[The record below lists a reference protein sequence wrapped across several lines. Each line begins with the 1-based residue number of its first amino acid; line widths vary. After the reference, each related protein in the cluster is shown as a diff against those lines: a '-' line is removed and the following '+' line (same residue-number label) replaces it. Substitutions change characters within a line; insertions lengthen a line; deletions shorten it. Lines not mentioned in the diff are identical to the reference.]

1 MTAQLS
7 RERLEQYAEHGAER
21 GYNRLDLQVM
31 ARMALAGLD
40 SEPVAQQPELAVW
53 YGSMPESNGKTN
65 WTAILHR
72 KGEGKCFD
80 GFTIDRSEYP
90 GRVRYAAD
98 RVRYLIGELPE
109 RPHLLDYDG
118 DEHSGYTAPPAPVA
132 VPGHA
137 DCCPECGSKSL
148 TWDVTVAKT
157 SDVVQG
163 RLRTSDVT
171 GMFFLGCDECSETVS
186 NVRME
191 NIAVFLNACRAA
203 MLKAGPVT
211 AAALPDGWKLVP
223 VEPTAEMCKA
233 GYEAQD
239 KWPSEQCDNFKERH
253 YSFSQPRYK
262 AMLAAAP
269 AAPEQEV

>member
-7 RERLEQYAEHGAER
+7 RERLEEIAALPLKTTSWGLEHAPGAYSTVYSHEI
-21 GYNRLDLQVM
+21 VEM
-31 ARMALAGLD
+31 ARMLLAGMD
-40 SEPVAQQPELAVW
+40 CEPVYQVLSGDTWVDVS
-53 YGSMPESNGKTN
+53 YGAMCSQK
-65 WTAILHR
+65 
-72 KGEGKCFD
+72 
-80 GFTIDRSEYP
+80 
-90 GRVRYAAD
+90 RVGATVRTVYAA
-98 RVRYLIGELPE
+98 P
-109 RPHLLDYDG
+109 
-118 DEHSGYTAPPAPVA
+118 PPAVA

-203 MLKAGPVT
+203 MIKSGPV
-211 AAALPDGWKLVP
+211 AAATVPDGWKLVP
-223 VEPTAEMCKA
+223 VEPTAEMYDA
-233 GYEAQD
+233 GDMQLATKQVWD
-239 KWPSEQCDNFKERH
+239 
-253 YSFSQPRYK
+253 
-262 AMLAAAP
+262 AMLAVAP

>member
-1 MTAQLS
+1 MKAQLS
-7 RERLEQYAEHGAER
+7 RERLESAVNAPTKVILNYGDT
-21 GYNRLDLQVM
+21 LKM
-31 ARMALAGLD
+31 ARMLLAAMV
-40 SEPVAQQPELAVW
+40 SEPFGFVRNVDDF
-53 YGSMPESNGKTN
+53 SVMSISKTPM
-65 WTAILHR
+65 TDVGVDKPL
-72 KGEGKCFD
+72 
-80 GFTIDRSEYP
+80 
-90 GRVRYAAD
+90 YA
-98 RVRYLIGELPE
+98 
-109 RPHLLDYDG
+109 
-118 DEHSGYTAPPAPVA
+118 APPAPVA
-132 VPGHA
+132 APVPGHA

-148 TWDVTVAKT
+148 RWDVAVAKT

-211 AAALPDGWKLVP
+211 AATVPDGWKLVP

>member
-7 RERLEQYAEHGAER
+7 RERIEQYANDPRMCNVNEEIR
-21 GYNRLDLQVM
+21 TM

-98 RVRYLIGELPE
+98 RVRYLIGEIPE

-118 DEHSGYTAPPAPVA
+118 DEHSGYAAPPAPVA
-132 VPGHA
+132 VPDDLLHMAA
-137 DCCPECGSKSL
+137 DAIEDLLENGN
-148 TWDVTVAKT
+148 
-157 SDVVQG
+157 SD
-163 RLRTSDVT
+163 S
-171 GMFFLGCDECSETVS
+171 SA
-186 NVRME
+186 
-191 NIAVFLNACRAA
+191 AVWFDMPGKLRAA
-203 MLKAGPVT
+203 MIKSGPVT
-211 AAALPDGWKLVP
+211 AATVPDGWIK
-223 VEPTAEMCKA
+223 C
-233 GYEAQD
+233 
-239 KWPSEQCDNFKERH
+239 SERMPGTVGLYCC
-253 YSFSQPRYK
+253 
-262 AMLAAAP
+262 
-269 AAPEQEV
+269 

>member
-7 RERLEQYAEHGAER
+7 RERLEEIAALPLKTTSWGLEHAPGAYSTVRSHEI
-21 GYNRLDLQVM
+21 VEM
-31 ARMALAGLD
+31 ARMLLAGMD
-40 SEPVAQQPELAVW
+40 SEPVAYISKADLDAGYPHILARRDFNKACPMAV
-53 YGSMPESNGKTN
+53 
-65 WTAILHR
+65 
-72 KGEGKCFD
+72 
-80 GFTIDRSEYP
+80 
-90 GRVRYAAD
+90 YA
-98 RVRYLIGELPE
+98 
-109 RPHLLDYDG
+109 
-118 DEHSGYTAPPAPVA
+118 APPAPVA